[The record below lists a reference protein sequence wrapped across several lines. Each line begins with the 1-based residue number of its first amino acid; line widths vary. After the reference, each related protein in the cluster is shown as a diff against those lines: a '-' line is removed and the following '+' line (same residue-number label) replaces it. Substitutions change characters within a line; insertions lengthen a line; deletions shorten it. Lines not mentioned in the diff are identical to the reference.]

1 MSLLT
6 GDENFRGR
14 ERRLVAV
21 RGRDA
26 EGAGRGVWTSRA
38 TWVILVVMGE
48 VCMFTMM
55 STLFTV
61 FYYSFGIVGGG
72 KGNQG
77 GRERIYVGVDTCY
90 GSMYSMVS

>member
-1 MSLLT
+1 MRRGQAGCVDIQGNLGDPSGERGSL
-6 GDENFRGR
+6 
-14 ERRLVAV
+14 
-21 RGRDA
+21 
-26 EGAGRGVWTSRA
+26 
-38 TWVILVVMGE
+38 
-48 VCMFTMM
+48 MFTMM